1 MEMCCKISYT
11 WKSMNQ
17 NKIWLKKYRQIL
29 FNLRM
34 RIWAKPKT
42 DQKKRTFKV
51 KNDFEK

>member
-17 NKIWLKKYRQIL
+17 NKIWLKNTGRSFSIW
-29 FNLRM
+29 RM